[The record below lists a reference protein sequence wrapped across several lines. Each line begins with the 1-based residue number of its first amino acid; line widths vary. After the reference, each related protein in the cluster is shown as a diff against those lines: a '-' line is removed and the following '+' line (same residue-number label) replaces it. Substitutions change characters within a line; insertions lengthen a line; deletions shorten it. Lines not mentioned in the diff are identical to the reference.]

1 MRTNHTLLL
10 LLCLVIGISA
20 YAQKKPKKELY
31 VPMDYSACG
40 YHASERVI
48 PNVKTAIMLHWQE
61 GDATER
67 IQQAIDAVAR
77 RKGDSQ
83 GHRGS
88 VVLGEGVWTISQP
101 LASC

>member
-83 GHRGS
+83 GHRH
-88 VVLGEGVWTISQP
+88 T
-101 LASC
+101 